1 MATVDSLDI
10 QISAQASK
18 ASSSLDNLVSKLN
31 TLSTSLSRING
42 SGLTG
47 LANGVNKLSTAMQ
60 GIKTVGTADFT
71 RLAKNIEK
79 LGNINT
85 SNLNSAASSMSQ
97 LTRAFNQL
105 GGVSAN
111 AQQVGELASN
121 LSKLGYK
128 SINNAIANLPALTS
142 GLNNLM
148 TTLSKAPSVSNNVI
162 QMTNALANL
171 ASQGGKVGATS
182 NTLVNGLN
190 RSTSAMNRAAKSSK
204 SLAAAFGKFYATW
217 FLVIRGV
224 KKLWSSIK
232 SSMNYIEVLN
242 YFDAAFTQVAE
253 KADLS
258 SWQELGYASAEEYAN
273 SFAERAK
280 ELTSKM
286 TGFEISPTGTLEAT
300 GIPSLGLD
308 PSQLMNYQAMFGQMA
323 SSMGVTS
330 ETAVKLS
337 SALSMIG
344 ADLAS
349 VKNMDF
355 DKVWTDMASGLAG
368 MSRTLDKYGVNIRN
382 VNLQQKLT
390 ELGIDANITA
400 LNQNDKALLRTI
412 ILLDS
417 TRYAWGDLADTIN
430 QPANQL
436 RLITANFQNLA
447 RTIGNL
453 FLPIVQKVLPYINAL
468 VIALQ
473 RLFSWIGN
481 LLGVDLSKISN
492 AQKTNEN
499 LESIYDS
506 IEDVADGYDDA
517 KEAAKE
523 YENQL
528 LGFDEITKLQ
538 EPKDTDS
545 SDSTDGG
552 LSSGLLDAAF
562 EDALSEY
569 QKVWDEAF
577 ANMENRSQEMADKI
591 TGYFTKIYD
600 AAEPL
605 RKSIKKLWN
614 EGFKELGDFKSKAL
628 KDFYNEFLKPIG
640 KWTLGKGLPMLVD
653 SINELLKKINWN
665 RINNNLKKFWSI
677 LEPFTEGIGEGL
689 INFFDKYSKLS
700 ATLIN
705 SVSFAVEKVLDLVGL
720 VPTSVVK
727 AFGKGLGELLGVFLL
742 FKSLIG
748 VSAIIT
754 KIGTAFSGMFAIILA
769 HPIAATTAVIAAFTA
784 EVYNFF
790 AHPIELGI
798 STNVAKKFSDISE
811 SVKTAIDNVTS
822 SINNYEESTKNTEAK
837 FNYIETVAGKYIEL
851 SQNYVNLTDEQK
863 QLLKSYADILK
874 ENVEGV
880 EEYINPITGAY
891 QGTTDK
897 LNELIEDTRRYYLVL
912 GAKEKITEFGV
923 QLAELSI
930 NISDATKKLN
940 DAINDTTIDAWGNKT
955 QSYLDWASRA
965 YQAND
970 NMYDSIT
977 GVKDS
982 YRVLINA
989 LEDANYSYNGLTN
1002 EQKKLYDKMY
1012 KVDEVFASYM
1022 DKIHE
1027 AVPNDLYALQQSS
1040 EQISDKMTELEKVIS
1055 SNGETITKTSQTA
1068 TTEISKVDKKYSLVA
1083 DSIQNSLSIATRNI
1097 RTEMSNVEK
1106 GFSKTADNLRGEA
1119 KKATNN
1125 ISEAFQNKGSG
1136 IGEKFGTD
1144 IGLGIENG
1152 FNQTSGNAINA
1163 INNAFSKIKFTTSIS
1178 STIASGITLGFKPM
1192 QYATGG
1198 FPEDGLFYA
1207 NHNELV
1213 GRFANGKT
1221 AVVNND
1227 QIISGIRQAAYEGM
1241 KQALDENRGSTNVTF
1256 EVQSDADNIFK
1267 VVQKRANDYAIQAGK
1282 SAFLI

>member
-10 QISAQASK
+10 RISAQASK

-47 LANGVNKLSTAMQ
+47 LANGVNKLSVAMQ

-85 SNLNSAASSMSQ
+85 ANLNSAASSMSQ

-111 AQQVGELASN
+111 AQQVGELAKN
-121 LSKLGYK
+121 ISKLGSK
-128 SINNAIANLPALTS
+128 SAQSAVANIPQLATAMQ
-142 GLNNLM
+142 NLM
-148 TTLSKAPSVSNNVI
+148 QTLSTAPKVSDNVI
-162 QMTNALANL
+162 RMTNTLANL

-473 RLFSWIGN
+473 RLFTWIGN

-552 LSSGLLDAAF
+552 LSSGILDAAF

-591 TGYFTKIYD
+591 VNAFKSGNYEKIGTYISSNLANALETINWDSVYEGARNFGSGLASFLNGLISPDLFGAVGRTIAGALNTKIYT
-600 AAEPL
+600 ALSFGET
-605 RKSIKKLWN
+605 
-614 EGFKELGDFKSKAL
+614 FDFK
-628 KDFYNEFLKPIG
+628 N
-640 KWTLGKGLPMLVD
+640 
-653 SINELLKKINWN
+653 
-665 RINNNLKKFWSI
+665 
-677 LEPFTEGIGEGL
+677 
-689 INFFDKYSKLS
+689 
-700 ATLIN
+700 
-705 SVSFAVEKVLDLVGL
+705 
-720 VPTSVVK
+720 
-727 AFGKGLGELLGVFLL
+727 FGK
-742 FKSLIG
+742 S
-748 VSAIIT
+748 
-754 KIGTAFSGMFAIILA
+754 
-769 HPIAATTAVIAAFTA
+769 
-784 EVYNFF
+784 
-790 AHPIELGI
+790 
-798 STNVAKKFSDISE
+798 
-811 SVKTAIDNVTS
+811 
-822 SINNYEESTKNTEAK
+822 
-837 FNYIETVAGKYIEL
+837 
-851 SQNYVNLTDEQK
+851 
-863 QLLKSYADILK
+863 
-874 ENVEGV
+874 
-880 EEYINPITGAY
+880 
-891 QGTTDK
+891 
-897 LNELIEDTRRYYLVL
+897 
-912 GAKEKITEFGV
+912 
-923 QLAELSI
+923 
-930 NISDATKKLN
+930 
-940 DAINDTTIDAWGNKT
+940 
-955 QSYLDWASRA
+955 
-965 YQAND
+965 
-970 NMYDSIT
+970 
-977 GVKDS
+977 
-982 YRVLINA
+982 
-989 LEDANYSYNGLTN
+989 
-1002 EQKKLYDKMY
+1002 
-1012 KVDEVFASYM
+1012 
-1022 DKIHE
+1022 
-1027 AVPNDLYALQQSS
+1027 
-1040 EQISDKMTELEKVIS
+1040 
-1055 SNGETITKTSQTA
+1055 
-1068 TTEISKVDKKYSLVA
+1068 
-1083 DSIQNSLSIATRNI
+1083 
-1097 RTEMSNVEK
+1097 
-1106 GFSKTADNLRGEA
+1106 
-1119 KKATNN
+1119 
-1125 ISEAFQNKGSG
+1125 
-1136 IGEKFGTD
+1136 
-1144 IGLGIENG
+1144 
-1152 FNQTSGNAINA
+1152 
-1163 INNAFSKIKFTTSIS
+1163 
-1178 STIASGITLGFKPM
+1178 IASGINNFFKTFDFEALAESFNVWAQGFADSFISFISNVEWSTILKGAWDFLKNIDLETLAIVIAIVKIKKILKVSILKTTLNSIGTTISRKIAQAIASKLGVEISANAGIGTALKTGITTALASVGGIGNLLTLDVTALAAEGGFAVAGLTIGTAIIGGIAAAFAGWNFGQWINKKITGEDYSFSEQFSAITEGFKDGTIKDAVKLWWKDIKQGFEDGWELLYTWLKESTFGKWIEENVTPWFKGETWKELWSYVKEDFREGWQEFKDWWNSTALVKWFNYDVKPWFTLDKWKNLANSIKDGIANKWNEFKDWWKNNALTKWWNENVAPFFSKEKWNLSGIKDGLKEAFNSAIDGIKGIWNSFAEWINNALSIDFDGFSKKFNVM
-1192 QYATGG
+1192 GKKIEIGIPAFSINLGHLPTFAVGG
-1198 FPEDGLFYA
+1198 FPEDGLFFA

-1213 GRFANGKT
+1213 GQFSNGKT
-1221 AVVNND
+1221 AVANNEQITEGIASAVYKAFVQANND
-1227 QIISGIRQAAYEGM
+1227 TQNNNQQPIIKVYVGNKELEDITIEGIN
-1241 KQALDENRGSTNVTF
+1241 NRIVT
-1256 EVQSDADNIFK
+1256 S
-1267 VVQKRANDYAIQAGK
+1267 GK
-1282 SAFLI
+1282 SPFLL